1 MRLAIGDIHGRND
14 WERYLRED
22 FSEFYILGDYFD
34 SPDISFSRQRRN
46 FSKIC
51 AAARQDPRIKLCIGN
66 HDYHYMEK
74 VNGQRYSG
82 FQYRHCSEI
91 AQILEQNI
99 SLLKVLYVTPDRYI
113 ISHAGLS
120 ATFMEKMNGCGVTRI
135 EDINGAFEK
144 DRNILN
150 FDGYEIHGDD
160 RTQSPIWIRP
170 RSLCSDPVAAYSQ
183 IVGHT
188 PMYEISEVSIS
199 DPAGE
204 GRRIT
209 ITFINTESADLI
221 YRF

>member
-1 MRLAIGDIHGRND
+1 MRLAIGDIHGRNY
-14 WERYLRED
+14 WERYLQED

-34 SPDISFSRQRRN
+34 SPDISFSRQYLN

-51 AAARQDPRIKLCIGN
+51 KAARQDPRIKLCIGN
-66 HDYHYMEK
+66 HDYHYMKK
-74 VNGQRYSG
+74 VRDQRYSG
-82 FQYRHCSEI
+82 FQYRHWPEI

-99 SLLKVLYVTPDRYI
+99 DLLKVLYVTPDHYI
-113 ISHAGLS
+113 VSHAGLS
-120 ATFMEKMNGCGVTRI
+120 ATFMEKMNGLGVTCI
-135 EDINGAFEK
+135 EDINGAFDQ

-160 RTQSPIWIRP
+160 LTQSPIWIRP
-170 RSLCSDPVAAYSQ
+170 QSLCSDPVAAYSQ

-199 DPAGE
+199 DPAAE
-204 GRRIT
+204 GQRIK
-209 ITFINTESADLI
+209 ITFINTESVDLI